1 MPKGGGS
8 YGKTGHARFRGS
20 LRKKDPIVSLH
31 RVKAMTGGASA
42 LVGGA
47 VAGAASAT
55 EGGSTQWG
63 LVLVILALIGV
74 IAYLISLH
82 MGVGAGAGPVK
93 TPTRQAENRRTEPGL
108 GLPSVLVAPVS
119 TRTNPYGD
127 PLSPPLKSDGVYFP
141 PDSGDIRGLPMV
153 TGGDDG
159 PATCNSAT
167 CGGMVGIGG
176 AGAGLGLPINMR
188 TRGYSPDFSQIGLLT
203 RERADRTEDT
213 SFRDPMILPLFGRR
227 VLNGR
232 DKYQYYTMSNTGA
245 VNTKLP
251 VKVRG
256 RNCVNEY
263 GCDELM
269 NQDTV
274 YVEGYNNVFRATI
287 YESNTFSYIPYL

>member
-31 RVKAMTGGASA
+31 RAKAMTGGASA

-47 VAGAASAT
+47 VAGS

-82 MGVGAGAGPVK
+82 MGVGAGTGPVK
-93 TPTRQAENRRTEPGL
+93 TPTRRAEPGL

-153 TGGDDG
+153 TGGDG
-159 PATCNSAT
+159 GSATCNSAT
-167 CGGMVGIGG
+167 CGGMVGPGG
-176 AGAGLGLPINMR
+176 VGRAGTGLPINMR

-274 YVEGYNNVFRATI
+274 YVEGYNDVFRATI